1 MKGEAFVFVPDLSKL
16 NKTEEV
22 KEEFKPVVV
31 EKRKVEIKVE
41 PPTNSGILQ
50 ISFSDSVV
58 LPTSLAHWSSE
69 NDGKDLLLI
78 DYKPFKDSLDMF
90 EEIGIVMN
98 FKWMVKEVQS
108 KGRTIKSRKRR
119 LNDKSEEMARIDA
132 LSVQLEWT

>member
-22 KEEFKPVVV
+22 KEEVKPVVV

-58 LPTSLAHWSSE
+58 LPTSFAHWSS
-69 NDGKDLLLI
+69 
-78 DYKPFKDSLDMF
+78 
-90 EEIGIVMN
+90 
-98 FKWMVKEVQS
+98 
-108 KGRTIKSRKRR
+108 
-119 LNDKSEEMARIDA
+119 
-132 LSVQLEWT
+132 